1 MKVYNNKQLI
11 LIALSIAT
19 FIVFIALILD
29 LIRGDFELNVG
40 YLKTSLFEVLVVS
53 LITYLLLLWNN
64 DGFEG

>member
-1 MKVYNNKQLI
+1 MKGYNNKQLI

-29 LIRGDFELNVG
+29 LIRGDFELNIG
-40 YLKTSLFEVLVVS
+40 YLKTSLFEVFVGS
-53 LITYLLLLWNN
+53 LIFYLLLWNN

>member
-1 MKVYNNKQLI
+1 MKAYNNKQLI

-29 LIRGDFELNVG
+29 LIRGDFELNIG
-40 YLKTSLFEVLVVS
+40 YLKTSLFEVFVGS
-53 LITYLLLLWNN
+53 LIFYLLLLWNN

>member
-40 YLKTSLFEVLVVS
+40 YLKTNLFEVLVVS